1 MRRIFQHMNNRMDD
15 TPQIKSGTTDS
26 IISPQGE
33 TYQLAK
39 KANFLPRNRFLAIC
53 LVMLM
58 SLVSISNLKAQTLQ
72 SYQQEAAQNNPEL
85 YALFLNYRSALEERS
100 LTGTLPDPEVAFAY
114 FISPI
119 ETRLG
124 PQKARISVTQMFP
137 WFGSLADNRAIST
150 AEAKARFEEFQER
163 RNRLFYQIEEL
174 WGELYVIDR
183 NIESVKGNLS
193 IINTLLEL
201 SLQQYENGLTSQ
213 VDVLRAQIEQE
224 DLKTTLA
231 LLQDNKSLLIQE
243 FNELRN
249 MEPNDKVATPSEL
262 NNSENSVDLEVSRLA
277 QNPSLSKLRYT
288 KEASSNAVDLAAK
301 EGKPGFGIGFDYIA
315 TGKRT
320 DVVGLANNGK
330 DALIARASFRI
341 PLFRNKYNANVRQAK
356 LNLSSV
362 QQDITALEN
371 QLETSFLTAQRD
383 VKDAQR
389 RFELYNETQIQRIEQ
404 AIRILTDSYSTSNSG
419 FEEIL
424 RLQRKLLDYQL
435 KRDQAKADEFRAMSY
450 IQYLNGVNNI
460 SPNEINY

>member
-1 MRRIFQHMNNRMDD
+1 MRRIFQHMENRMDD
-15 TPQIKSGTTDS
+15 TPQIKSGAAEL

-33 TYQLAK
+33 TYQWAN
-39 KANFLPRNRFLAIC
+39 KANLLPRNRFLVTC

-58 SLVSISNLKAQTLQ
+58 SLVSISNLNGQSLQ
-72 SYQQEAAQNNPEL
+72 NYQQEAAQNNPEL
-85 YALFLNYRSALEERS
+85 YALFLNYRSALEKRS

-124 PQKARISVTQMFP
+124 PQKARVSVTQMFP

-150 AEAKARFEEFQER
+150 AEAKARFEQFQER
-163 RNRLFYQIEEL
+163 RNRLFYQMEEL
-174 WGELYVIDR
+174 WGELYVIDQ

-224 DLKTTLA
+224 DLKTKLA

-389 RFELYNETQIQRIEQ
+389 RFELYNEKQIQRIEQ
-404 AIRILTDSYSTSNSG
+404 AIRILTDAYSTSNAG